1 MSPGPGADP
10 DAPEALAP
18 EPLAPKRLAPEPLT
32 PEAQVGWRAS
42 GRDVA
47 VVAVL
52 AVAIVLGAAAL
63 TGFLPDELQRIV
75 FHTPLAIGVL
85 VIGTG
90 WVLYRIAR
98 PGR

>member
-1 MSPGPGADP
+1 MSEPG
-10 DAPEALAP
+10 APEAP
-18 EPLAPKRLAPEPLT
+18 EPQP
-32 PEAQVGWRAS
+32 GWRAS

-47 VVAVL
+47 IVSVVAV
-52 AVAIVLGAAAL
+52 AVVLGAAAV
-63 TGFLPDELQRIV
+63 TGFLPAELQRIV
-75 FHTPLAIGVL
+75 FHTPLAIAVL

>member
-1 MSPGPGADP
+1 MTESPKVPQATDSAD
-10 DAPEALAP
+10 
-18 EPLAPKRLAPEPLT
+18 
-32 PEAQVGWRAS
+32 AQPGWRAS

-47 VVAVL
+47 IVSVIAVG
-52 AVAIVLGAAAL
+52 IVLGAAAV
-63 TGFLPDELQRIV
+63 TGLLPANLQRIV
-75 FHTPLAIGVL
+75 FHTPLTIAVL

>member
-1 MSPGPGADP
+1 MVTDSPEVPRGADP
-10 DAPEALAP
+10 ADAQP
-18 EPLAPKRLAPEPLT
+18 
-32 PEAQVGWRAS
+32 GWRAS

-47 VVAVL
+47 IVSVV
-52 AVAIVLGAAAL
+52 AVAIVLGAAAV
-63 TGFLPDELQRIV
+63 TGFLPTELQRIV
-75 FHTPLAIGVL
+75 FHTPLTIAVL